1 MKQFCVSVP
10 AALASQQP
18 VLATLPNRFRVDAE
32 GIDVVALGGAN
43 LACEAGVAAMV
54 VEPGLAS
61 AAAFRAFAEG
71 RAVTGLALHA
81 APALTAEAVALMQV
95 PDGDETMIVD
105 GDAETG
111 GSLRAALFELLML
124 LDRLGC
130 HAQAVR
136 LLADT
141 PSQITLGVTSTGSWQ
156 GVRVTARRSFRTR
169 FSVETVSRS
178 FRRAIAIDG
187 AAVAT
192 AVDVRLFDASGTRAA
207 LPRYE
212 NGLRASWQ
220 ALHARLDGG
229 GDTGGIDTAIRLLDL
244 LDAAGIDR

>member
-1 MKQFCVSVP
+1 MKQFRVTLP
-10 AALASQQP
+10 TALASQLP
-18 VLATLPNRFRVDAE
+18 VLATLPNRFRIDTEDA
-32 GIDVVALGGAN
+32 DVVALAGAR
-43 LACEAGVAAMV
+43 LACDAGVAAMV

-61 AAAFRAFAEG
+61 AASLRALAEG
-71 RAVTGLALHA
+71 RTVTGLALNA
-81 APALTAEAVALMQV
+81 AAALTAEAVALMQV
-95 PDGDETMIVD
+95 PGDDATMIVD
-105 GDAETG
+105 ADAETG
-111 GSLRAALFELLML
+111 GSLRAGLFELLMV

-130 HAQAVR
+130 RAGTLR
-136 LLADT
+136 PLAET

-169 FSVETVSRS
+169 FSVGTISRS

-187 AAVAT
+187 SAVAT
-192 AVDVRLFDASGTRAA
+192 AADVRLFDASGTRAA

-229 GDTGGIDTAIRLLDL
+229 EATGEIDTAIRLLDL
-244 LDAAGIDR
+244 LDTAGIDR

>member
-10 AALASQQP
+10 AALASQRP
-18 VLATLPNRFRVDAE
+18 VLATLPTRFRVDAE
-32 GIDVVALGGAN
+32 GTDVVALRGAD
-43 LACEAGVAAMV
+43 LAFAAGAAVMV
-54 VEPGLAS
+54 VEPGLAG
-61 AAAFRAFAEG
+61 ATALRALTDS
-71 RAVTGLALHA
+71 RAVTGLALRA

-95 PDGDETMIVD
+95 PGDDQAMIVD
-105 GDAETG
+105 ADAETG

-130 HAQAVR
+130 HAEAVR
-136 LLADT
+136 VLADT

-192 AVDVRLFDASGTRAA
+192 AADVRLFDAGGTRAA

-220 ALHARLDGG
+220 SLHARLDGS

-244 LDAAGIDR
+244 LDTARIDR